1 MDGFTLVAVHIVDG
15 DLADHI
21 IVVVVVARILP
32 WLVSVVRVL
41 VYTTELVVV
50 GLSVVAAANLFI
62 VYTTAVPLSTLTDA
76 ARRSCP
82 WTRGWSGS
90 SSSNLR
96 WKWIKLKGSHVVELS
111 GVDLRLSLPFIFVRK

>member
-1 MDGFTLVAVHIVDG
+1 MDGFTLVAVHILDG
-15 DLADHI
+15 DLTDHI
-21 IVVVVVARILP
+21 NVLFVAARILP
-32 WLVSVVRVL
+32 WLVFVVRVL

-76 ARRSCP
+76 VRRSCP

-90 SSSNLR
+90 SSSILR
-96 WKWIKLKGSHVVELS
+96 WKWIKLKGSHAVKLN
-111 GVDLRLSLPFIFVRK
+111 GVDFRLT